1 MTKFKYQNKSEAR
14 NPKQIQN
21 SNDQNPK
28 HRFRLFEFLSF
39 GFVSNFEFRI
49 SDLFCHLCF
58 VICHLVLLTVF
69 CSSAFAAPI
78 KIRVG
83 HFANITHAQAV
94 IGHANHWLDENLAPD
109 AVVDWKIFNAGPS
122 AVEALF
128 AGQLD
133 IAYIGPSPAVNAYV
147 KSEGEAVRIVAGS
160 SSGGA
165 ALVVRADAGITK
177 PEDFYG
183 KKIASPQLGNTQ
195 DVALRSWLG
204 KQGLK
209 LKEVG
214 GDVQVLPLAN
224 ADQETLFLKKEIDA
238 AWTVEPW
245 VSTLVLSNGGKIFLS
260 ESKLWKDGQYATTVV
275 LVRTKFLEEHPD
287 LVKRFLETHVK
298 LTDWINTHP
307 EEAKAVFKE
316 EIERETG
323 REFSQALL
331 NEAWKHVEFTTDPLP
346 ATVRAQALAATKAG
360 FLKKDPDLRFLYDTR
375 LLKEVLERASKK

>member
-1 MTKFKYQNKSEAR
+1 MKNLILVVILFGLLGSATRASADPSRTK
-14 NPKQIQN
+14 
-21 SNDQNPK
+21 
-28 HRFRLFEFLSF
+28 
-39 GFVSNFEFRI
+39 V
-49 SDLFCHLCF
+49 
-58 VICHLVLLTVF
+58 
-69 CSSAFAAPI
+69 
-78 KIRVG
+78 RVG
-83 HFANITHAQAV
+83 HFANITHAQGV

-128 AGQLD
+128 AGQID
-133 IAYIGPSPAVNAYV
+133 ITYIGPSPAVNAYV

-177 PEDFYG
+177 PEDFHG

-195 DVALRSWLG
+195 DVSLRSWLV

-209 LKEVG
+209 LKEMG

-224 ADQETLFLKKEIDA
+224 TDQQTLFLKKEIDA

-245 VSTLVLSNGGKIFLS
+245 VSILVLNSGGKIFLS
-260 ESKLWKDGQYATTVV
+260 ESELWPNGRYATTVV

-298 LTDWINTHP
+298 LTDWIHQHP
-307 EEAKAVFKE
+307 EEAKAVFKK

-323 REFSQALL
+323 REFPQAIL

-346 ATVRAQALAATKAG
+346 ATVRAQALAAHKAG
-360 FLKKDPDLRFLYDTR
+360 FLKKDPDLRFLYDMR
-375 LLKEVLERASKK
+375 LLKEVLERTSGK